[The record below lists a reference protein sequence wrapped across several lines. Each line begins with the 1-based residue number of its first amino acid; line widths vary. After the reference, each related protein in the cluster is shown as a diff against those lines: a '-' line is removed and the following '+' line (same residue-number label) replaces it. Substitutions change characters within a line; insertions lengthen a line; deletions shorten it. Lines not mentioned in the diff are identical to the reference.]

1 VPGERHAGTR
11 QPVGQVLR
19 ALPVSDAGEGVV
31 GCGEA
36 DALRGQLPSLP
47 AVAVAVE
54 LQAERRSYG
63 NPQGIRPS
71 SGIVTVTGSGGEI
84 AHGQQ

>member
-1 VPGERHAGTR
+1 VRDMLAPDNPSARSCAR
-11 QPVGQVLR
+11 CQSAMRVK
-19 ALPVSDAGEGVV
+19 ALSAAVKLMPSAV
-31 GCGEA
+31 
-36 DALRGQLPSLP
+36 LPSLP

-54 LQAERRSYG
+54 LQAERRPYG